1 MTSKEV
7 AKALED
13 KLRRDTNSLK
23 ELGVT
28 PTLAVLSLADE
39 ESSAGLEAYL
49 KSIRRKAKS
58 IGVEV
63 IHRSSS
69 SPRDLLETLDKLSS
83 SANVNGILIL
93 KPLPDEL
100 IREISRRI
108 SPLKDIECISLE
120 NMGLLFSGYPRFTP
134 PTPEGVMKLLR
145 GWNISLEGKRAVV
158 IGRSLN
164 VGRPL
169 ALMLLSENATVT
181 IAHSRTRDLIAL
193 SREADILVSAVGKPE
208 FIREEHIKEGAIV
221 IDLGVNSV
229 NGRLV
234 GDVHLESVIE
244 LASLVTPVKGGV
256 GPLTT
261 LSLLENVLKATKLQ
275 LQLNES

>member
-1 MTSKEV
+1 MISKEI
-7 AKALED
+7 AKTLED
-13 KLRRDTNSLK
+13 KLRRDTSSLK
-23 ELGVT
+23 ELGIT
-28 PTLAVLSLADE
+28 PTLAILSLADE
-39 ESSAGLEAYL
+39 ESSAGLESYL

-58 IGVEV
+58 IGIEV
-63 IHRSSS
+63 IHNSSS
-69 SPRDLLETLDKLSS
+69 SSRELLETLDKLSS
-83 SANVNGILIL
+83 SENVNGILIL

-100 IREISRRI
+100 IREIPHRI
-108 SPLKDIECISLE
+108 PPLKDIECISLE
-120 NMGLLFSGYPRFTP
+120 NMGLLFSGHPRFTP

-145 GWNISLEGKRAVV
+145 GWDIPLEGKRVVV

-181 IAHSRTRDLIAL
+181 IAHSRTIDLTAL

-244 LASLVTPVKGGV
+244 VASLVTPVKGGV

-261 LSLLENVLKATKLQ
+261 LSLLENVLKATKIQ
-275 LQLNES
+275 LQIKS